1 MQNYRI
7 YADICCL
14 NRPLDALQQPR
25 VKLES
30 EAILAI
36 LEKCEQRE
44 WTLLNSEAIR
54 FEIAKNRDPI
64 KKEQLET
71 IISVATTD
79 LTTNPE
85 IIAIS
90 QSLTQIGFT
99 TYDALHLAFAQ
110 HYQADI
116 FLTTDDRLLKKATK
130 QTDLITIPTANPVI
144 WLMNTL
150 QE

>member
-30 EAILAI
+30 
-36 LEKCEQRE
+36 
-44 WTLLNSEAIR
+44 
-54 FEIAKNRDPI
+54 
-64 KKEQLET
+64 
-71 IISVATTD
+71 
-79 LTTNPE
+79 
-85 IIAIS
+85 
-90 QSLTQIGFT
+90 
-99 TYDALHLAFAQ
+99 
-110 HYQADI
+110 
-116 FLTTDDRLLKKATK
+116 DDRLLKKATK